1 MAKDKK
7 KDDKKAEKSVRP
19 PIPAQD
25 TTAPIPA
32 QDTTT
37 ESSSTK
43 LTDLQTLVNGV
54 EETQANPAISDK
66 ETEEIEEPPVE
77 DVPQYYNEPVLT
89 QVIVKSYEGEKV
101 HGLYEGEGFAYFE
114 GGNTYKG
121 MFSEGLMHG
130 QGTYTWADGVKYEGT
145 FVKNVQ
151 MCHGRYTWKD
161 GSIYEGSIKNGVRH
175 GFGFFRSG
183 TRPVSYIGY
192 WYKGK
197 RHGKGTIYYDQ
208 EYTSW
213 YSGDWVNN
221 IKEGWGIR
229 CYKSGNIYEGQ
240 WEKNVCHG
248 KGRMR
253 WLTANQEYMGQWV
266 YGIQHGF
273 GTHVWFLKRIPLSQY
288 PLRNE
293 YVGDFVNGERHGH
306 GKFIYASGAVY
317 NGEWVC
323 NKKHGK
329 GKFVFKNGY
338 VYEGEFIDDRIVEY
352 DAFRM
357 DAMNEKELNAVCTG
371 SCFGTENITIINGSE
386 NTSILGSNIEL
397 NIASLLDLLPRE
409 ERREEVKQV
418 EFAVLRHI
426 TELRR
431 VYTFYSGLGCDH
443 SLDNT
448 FLMTKLQFWRFLKD
462 CRFHHSNIT
471 LAEMDRI
478 LSGDK
483 TPLEEIHCPHE
494 TLLFRTFLSYLIR
507 LAFHIYYEEHKEK
520 GPYLHKCF
528 LEMMSR
534 NVIPAACRIQG
545 ILFSEERCTVFAMS
559 YIDKCWEIYRA
570 FCRPNTR
577 PPFEPTMKMRH
588 FLWMLNDFKLLSKQL
603 TASRLV
609 EILVKDGPSLHDSS
623 STNLEQE
630 LVFLEFV
637 EALLGC
643 ALVYV
648 TSDMIK
654 EQVDRDNR
662 KRSSFR
668 IKSLSE
674 ETTNMSLYPEYS
686 LSQCTCSRSIIGT
699 DINDDVSE
707 VAELYSC
714 SWLSLSKSV
723 ISQDETKKHESRH
736 LVTEFKTSCQPLR
749 PCEDRGHPL
758 RESLLDTVLSFHT
771 TDGDIKD
778 VPSLFIWDAEK
789 EQDFC
794 PAKQLTDEPEEAKI
808 EQDKEFRLWMYQVQI
823 FFTTKFFPAYEHEK
837 VLREKIKEKQIQ
849 ESELAELRKIKDEEL
864 TKLIAEREAAAAEKT
879 FDSKSADFNEL
890 EEPVTQLVP
899 PPKEEAPIVVPPVVI
914 KVPAGKKR
922 RKK

>member
-7 KDDKKAEKSVRP
+7 KDDKKTEKSIHP

-25 TTAPIPA
+25 ATA
-32 QDTTT
+32 

-43 LTDLQTLVNGV
+43 LTDLQTLVNRV
-54 EETQANPAISDK
+54 EETQANPVILDK
-66 ETEEIEEPPVE
+66 EPKELEEPPVQ
-77 DVPQYYNEPVLT
+77 DVPQYYEEPNLT
-89 QVIVKSYEGEKV
+89 EVIVKSYEGEKV

-151 MCHGRYTWKD
+151 MFNGRYTWND

-183 TRPVSYIGY
+183 THPVSYIGY

-197 RHGKGTIYYDQ
+197 KHGKGVIYYDQ
-208 EYTSW
+208 EHTSW

-240 WEKNVCHG
+240 WEKNVRHG

-266 YGIQHGF
+266 HGIQHGY
-273 GTHVWFLKRIPLSQY
+273 GHHIWFLRRMPVSRY
-288 PLRNE
+288 PLRSE
-293 YVGDFVNGERHGH
+293 YIGDFVNGEQHGH
-306 GKFIYASGAVY
+306 GKFIYGSGAVY
-317 NGEWVC
+317 DGEWVC

-329 GKFVFKNGY
+329 GKFVFKNGH
-338 VYEGEFIDDRIVEY
+338 VYEGEFIDDSIVECP
-352 DAFRM
+352 AFRV
-357 DAMNEKELNAVCTG
+357 DAMNAKEMNAICTG
-371 SCFGTENITIINGSE
+371 SHFGTENITVINGSGS
-386 NTSILGSNIEL
+386 TSILGSDIEL
-397 NIASLLDLLPRE
+397 DVSSLLDLLPRE
-409 ERREEVKQV
+409 ERHEELKQV

-448 FLMTKLQFWRFLKD
+448 FFVTKLQFWRFLKD
-462 CRFHHSNIT
+462 CQFHHSNIT

-483 TPLEEIHCPHE
+483 TPLEEIHSPHE
-494 TLLFRTFLSYLIR
+494 TLLFRTFLSYLIH
-507 LAFHIYYEEHKEK
+507 LAFRIYHEEHNCRGK
-520 GPYLHKCF
+520 GPYLPKCF

-545 ILFSEERCTVFAMS
+545 ILFSEEQCTVFAMS
-559 YIDKCWEIYRA
+559 YMDKCWEIYRA
-570 FCRPNTR
+570 FCRPSTR
-577 PPFEPTMKMRH
+577 PPFEPTMKKRH

-603 TASRLV
+603 TTSRLV
-609 EILVKDGPSLHDSS
+609 EILDKGGPSLCDSS
-623 STNLEQE
+623 IINLEPE

-637 EALLGC
+637 EALLEC

-654 EQVDRDNR
+654 EQVACDNQ

-668 IKSLSE
+668 IESLFE
-674 ETTNMSLYPEYS
+674 GTTNVSLHPEYS
-686 LSQCTCSRSIIGT
+686 LS
-699 DINDDVSE
+699 
-707 VAELYSC
+707 
-714 SWLSLSKSV
+714 
-723 ISQDETKKHESRH
+723 
-736 LVTEFKTSCQPLR
+736 QPLR
-749 PCEDRGHPL
+749 PCEDGGHPPQ
-758 RESLLDTVLSFHT
+758 EFLLGELKEAKT
-771 TDGDIKD
+771 
-778 VPSLFIWDAEK
+778 
-789 EQDFC
+789 EQD
-794 PAKQLTDEPEEAKI
+794 EE
-808 EQDKEFRLWMYQVQI
+808 FSLWMCQIEI
-823 FFTTKFFPAYEHEK
+823 FFTTKFFPAYQHEK
-837 VLREKIKEKQIQ
+837 ALRKKIKENQIRDA
-849 ESELAELRKIKDEEL
+849 ELAELRKRKDEEL
-864 TKLIAEREAAAAEKT
+864 DRLIAGREAEEARRQEAAAAEKT
-879 FDSKSADFNEL
+879 SDSNTADCEEL
-890 EEPVTQLVP
+890 EEPVL
-899 PPKEEAPIVVPPVVI
+899 
-914 KVPAGKKR
+914 
-922 RKK
+922 

>member
-7 KDDKKAEKSVRP
+7 KNVKKAEKSVRL

-25 TTAPIPA
+25 TTA
-32 QDTTT
+32 

-43 LTDLQTLVNGV
+43 LTDLQTFMNGV
-54 EETQANPAISDK
+54 EGTQANPVITNK
-66 ETEEIEEPPVE
+66 EPEVVEEPPVQ
-77 DVPQYYNEPVLT
+77 DVPQYYEEPILT

-130 QGTYTWADGVKYEGT
+130 QGTYTWTDGVKYEGI

-151 MCHGRYTWKD
+151 MFNGRYTWND

-183 TRPVSYIGY
+183 TCPVSYIGY
-192 WYKGK
+192 WCKGK

-208 EYTSW
+208 EHTSW

-221 IKEGWGIR
+221 VKEGWGMR
-229 CYKSGNIYEGQ
+229 RYQSGNIYEGQ
-240 WEKNVCHG
+240 WEKNVRHG

-266 YGIQHGF
+266 YGIQHGY
-273 GTHVWFLKRIPLSQY
+273 GTHIWFLKRMPASQY

-293 YVGDFVNGERHGH
+293 YIGDFVNGERHGH
-306 GKFIYASGAVY
+306 GKFVYASGAVY
-317 NGEWVC
+317 DGEWVC

-329 GKFVFKNGY
+329 GKFVFKNGH
-338 VYEGEFIDDRIVEY
+338 VYEGEFTDDRIVEY
-352 DAFRM
+352 PAFQV
-357 DAMNEKELNAVCTG
+357 DAMSAKELNAICTG
-371 SCFGTENITIINGSE
+371 SNFGTENISIINGLE

-397 NIASLLDLLPRE
+397 DVSSLLDLLPRE
-409 ERREEVKQV
+409 DRHEELKQV

-462 CRFHHSNIT
+462 CQFHHSNIT

-483 TPLEEIHCPHE
+483 TPLEEIHCPRE

-507 LAFHIYYEEHKEK
+507 LAFHIYHEEHKEK
-520 GPYLHKCF
+520 GPYLQKCF

-534 NVIPAACRIQG
+534 NVIPTACCIQG

-570 FCRPNTR
+570 FCRPSTR

-603 TASRLV
+603 TASKLV

-623 STNLEQE
+623 STNLE
-630 LVFLEFV
+630 
-637 EALLGC
+637 
-643 ALVYV
+643 
-648 TSDMIK
+648 
-654 EQVDRDNR
+654 
-662 KRSSFR
+662 
-668 IKSLSE
+668 
-674 ETTNMSLYPEYS
+674 PE
-686 LSQCTCSRSIIGT
+686 CTYRSIIGAG
-699 DINDDVSE
+699 INDDISE
-707 VAELYSC
+707 AAELYTC
-714 SWLSLSKSV
+714 LWLSSSESV
-723 ISQDETKKHESRH
+723 ISQDEIKKHE
-736 LVTEFKTSCQPLR
+736 PLR

-758 RESLLDTVLSFHT
+758 QEFLLVSDTVPSFHT
-771 TDGDIKD
+771 ARGDTKD
-778 VPSLFIWDAEK
+778 VLSLFSWKAQK

-794 PAKQLTDEPEEAKI
+794 PAKELTDEPKAAKT
-808 EQDKEFRLWMYQVQI
+808 EQDEFSLRLCRVQI
-823 FFTTKFFPAYEHEK
+823 FFTTKFFPAYHHEK
-837 VLREKIKEKQIQ
+837 VVREKIKENQIQ
-849 ESELAELRKIKDEEL
+849 DAELAELRKIKDEEL
-864 TKLIAEREAAAAEKT
+864 AKLIAGREAEEAKRQEAAAAEKT
-879 FDSKSADFNEL
+879 FDSKHADFKEL
-890 EEPVTQLVP
+890 EERVTQLVP
-899 PPKEEAPIVVPPVVI
+899 PPEAPIVGPPVVT

-922 RKK
+922 KKK

>member
-7 KDDKKAEKSVRP
+7 KDGKKAEKPVRP

-25 TTAPIPA
+25 TTA
-32 QDTTT
+32 
-37 ESSSTK
+37 ENSSTQ

-54 EETQANPAISDK
+54 EETQGNPVISNK
-66 ETEEIEEPPVE
+66 EPEEVEKPPVQ
-77 DVPQYYNEPVLT
+77 DVPQYYEEPVLT

-130 QGTYTWADGVKYEGT
+130 QGTYVWADGVKYEGT

-151 MCHGRYTWKD
+151 MFNGRYTWND
-161 GSIYEGSIKNGVRH
+161 GSVYEGSIKNGVRH

-183 TRPVSYIGY
+183 THPVSYIGY
-192 WYKGK
+192 WCKGK
-197 RHGKGTIYYDQ
+197 RHGKGTIYYDRDH
-208 EYTSW
+208 TSW

-221 IKEGWGIR
+221 VKEGWGMR

-240 WEKNVCHG
+240 WEKNVRHG

-266 YGIQHGF
+266 YGIQHGY
-273 GTHVWFLKRIPLSQY
+273 GTHIWFLKRMPASQY

-293 YVGDFVNGERHGH
+293 YIGDFVNGERHGH

-317 NGEWVC
+317 DGEWVC

-329 GKFVFKNGY
+329 GKFVFKNGH
-338 VYEGEFIDDRIVEY
+338 VYEGEFIDDHRVE
-352 DAFRM
+352 DPAFRV
-357 DAMNEKELNAVCTG
+357 DAMNAKELNAICTG
-371 SCFGTENITIINGSE
+371 SHFGTENVTIINGSE

-397 NIASLLDLLPRE
+397 DISSLLDLLPRE
-409 ERREEVKQV
+409 ERPEEVKQV

-431 VYTFYSGLGCDH
+431 VYTFYSGLGCEH

-462 CRFHHSNIT
+462 CQFHHSNVT

-494 TLLFRTFLSYLIR
+494 TLLFRTFLSYLVR
-507 LAFHIYYEEHKEK
+507 LAFHIYHEEHKEK

-534 NVIPAACRIQG
+534 NVIPAACCIRG
-545 ILFSEERCTVFAMS
+545 ILFSEKQCTVFAMS

-570 FCRPNTR
+570 FLRPSTR

-603 TASRLV
+603 TASRIV
-609 EILVKDGPSLHDSS
+609 EVLVKDGPSLHDSS

-637 EALLGC
+637 EALLHC

-654 EQVDRDNR
+654 EQVDHDHQ
-662 KRSSFR
+662 KRISFR
-668 IKSLSE
+668 TKGLSE
-674 ETTNMSLYPEYS
+674 GTTNVSLYPEYC
-686 LSQCTCSRSIIGT
+686 LSQYTYSRSTIDT
-699 DINDDVSE
+699 HMNDDISE
-707 VAELYSC
+707 AAELYAC
-714 SWLSLSKSV
+714 SSLSPSKNV
-723 ISQDETKKHESRH
+723 ISQDEIKKHE
-736 LVTEFKTSCQPLR
+736 PLR

-758 RESLLDTVLSFHT
+758 QEFLLDTVLSFHT
-771 TDGDIKD
+771 THGDIKD
-778 VPSLFIWDAEK
+778 VLSFFSWDAEK

-794 PAKQLTDEPEEAKI
+794 PPNELTDEPKEAKT
-808 EQDKEFRLWMYQVQI
+808 EQDEEFSLWMCQVRI
-823 FFTTKFFPAYEHEK
+823 FFTTKFFPAYQHEK
-837 VLREKIKEKQIQ
+837 VLSEKIKENRIQ
-849 ESELAELRKIKDEEL
+849 DAELAELRKIKDEEL
-864 TKLIAEREAAAAEKT
+864 AKLIAGREAEEAKKQEAGAAERT
-879 FDSKSADFNEL
+879 FDSKSADFKEL
-890 EEPVTQLVP
+890 EEPVTHLVP
-899 PPKEEAPIVVPPVVI
+899 PPKEEAPFVVPPVVT

-922 RKK
+922 KKK

>member
-7 KDDKKAEKSVRP
+7 KNGKKAEKSVRP

-25 TTAPIPA
+25 TTA
-32 QDTTT
+32 

-43 LTDLQTLVNGV
+43 LTDLQTLMNGV
-54 EETQANPAISDK
+54 EETQANPVITDK
-66 ETEEIEEPPVE
+66 EPEVVEEPPVQ
-77 DVPQYYNEPVLT
+77 DVPQYYEEPILT

-130 QGTYTWADGVKYEGT
+130 QGTYTWTDGVKYEGT
-145 FVKNVQ
+145 
-151 MCHGRYTWKD
+151 M
-161 GSIYEGSIKNGVRH
+161 
-175 GFGFFRSG
+175 
-183 TRPVSYIGY
+183 
-192 WYKGK
+192 
-197 RHGKGTIYYDQ
+197 YYDQ
-208 EYTSW
+208 EHTSW
-213 YSGDWVNN
+213 YSGDWINN
-221 IKEGWGIR
+221 VKEGWGMR

-240 WEKNVCHG
+240 WEKNVRHG

-266 YGIQHGF
+266 YGIQHGY
-273 GTHVWFLKRIPLSQY
+273 GTHVWFLKRMPGSQY

-293 YVGDFVNGERHGH
+293 YIGDFVNGERHGH
-306 GKFIYASGAVY
+306 GKFVYASGAVY
-317 NGEWVC
+317 DGEWVC

-329 GKFVFKNGY
+329 GKFVFKNGH
-338 VYEGEFIDDRIVEY
+338 VYEGEFTDDHIVEY
-352 DAFRM
+352 PAFQV
-357 DAMNEKELNAVCTG
+357 DAMSAKELNAICTG
-371 SCFGTENITIINGSE
+371 SNFGTENIAIVNGLE
-386 NTSILGSNIEL
+386 NTSILGSDIEL
-397 NIASLLDLLPRE
+397 DISSLLDLLPRE
-409 ERREEVKQV
+409 ERHEELKQV

-431 VYTFYSGLGCDH
+431 VYTFYSGLGCYH

-462 CRFHHSNIT
+462 CQFHHSNIT

-507 LAFHIYYEEHKEK
+507 LAFHIYHEGHKEK

-534 NVIPAACRIQG
+534 NVIPTACCIQG
-545 ILFSEERCTVFAMS
+545 VLFSEERCTVFAMS

-570 FCRPNTR
+570 FCRPSTR

-603 TASRLV
+603 TASKLV

-623 STNLEQE
+623 STNLEPE

-637 EALLGC
+637 EALLDC

-654 EQVDRDNR
+654 EQVARDNR
-662 KRSSFR
+662 KRSR
-668 IKSLSE
+668 LERLSKG
-674 ETTNMSLYPEYS
+674 TTNMSLYPEYS
-686 LSQCTCSRSIIGT
+686 LSQCTYRSIIGA
-699 DINDDVSE
+699 DINDDISE
-707 VAELYSC
+707 AAELYTC
-714 SWLSLSKSV
+714 SWLSSSESV
-723 ISQDETKKHESRH
+723 ISQDEIKKHE
-736 LVTEFKTSCQPLR
+736 PLR

-758 RESLLDTVLSFHT
+758 QEFLLVSDTVLSFHT
-771 TDGDIKD
+771 THGDSKD
-778 VPSLFIWDAEK
+778 VLSLFSWNAQK

-794 PAKQLTDEPEEAKI
+794 PAKELTDEPKEAKT
-808 EQDKEFRLWMYQVQI
+808 EQDEEFSLWLCRVQI
-823 FFTTKFFPAYEHEK
+823 FFTTKFFPAYHHEK
-837 VLREKIKEKQIQ
+837 LVREKIKENKIQ
-849 ESELAELRKIKDEEL
+849 DAELAELRKIKDEEL
-864 TKLIAEREAAAAEKT
+864 AKLIAGREAEEAKRQEAATAEKT
-879 FDSKSADFNEL
+879 FDSRDADFKEL

-899 PPKEEAPIVVPPVVI
+899 PPEAPTVGPPVVT

-922 RKK
+922 KKK

>member
-1 MAKDKK
+1 MADKK
-7 KDDKKAEKSVRP
+7 KDGKKAEKSVRP

-25 TTAPIPA
+25 TTA
-32 QDTTT
+32 

-43 LTDLQTLVNGV
+43 LPDLQTLVNGV
-54 EETQANPAISDK
+54 EETQPNPVISDK
-66 ETEEIEEPPVE
+66 ESEEVEEPPVQ
-77 DVPQYYNEPVLT
+77 DVPQYYGEAVLAE
-89 QVIVKSYEGEKV
+89 VIVKSYEGEKV

-121 MFSEGLMHG
+121 MFSQGLMHG

-151 MCHGRYTWKD
+151 MFNGRYTWND
-161 GSIYEGSIKNGVRH
+161 GSIYEGSIQNGVRH

-192 WYKGK
+192 WCKGK
-197 RHGKGTIYYDQ
+197 RHGKGIIYYDQ
-208 EYTSW
+208 EHTSW

-221 IKEGWGIR
+221 VKEGWGMR

-240 WEKNVCHG
+240 WEKNVRHG

-266 YGIQHGF
+266 YGIQHGY
-273 GTHVWFLKRIPLSQY
+273 GTHIWFMKRMPASQY

-293 YVGDFVNGERHGH
+293 YIGDFVNGERHGC

-317 NGEWVC
+317 DGEWVC

-329 GKFVFKNGY
+329 GKFISKNGH

-352 DAFRM
+352 SAFQV
-357 DAMNEKELNAVCTG
+357 DAMNAKEVNAICTG
-371 SCFGTENITIINGSE
+371 SHFGTENIIVINGSE

-397 NIASLLDLLPRE
+397 DISSLLDLLPRE
-409 ERREEVKQV
+409 DRHEELKQV

-462 CRFHHSNIT
+462 CQFHHSNIT

-507 LAFHIYYEEHKEK
+507 LAFHIYREK
-520 GPYLHKCF
+520 HNVISLSLPRQEYFCFNCREKSPYLHKCF

-534 NVIPAACRIQG
+534 NLIPAACRIQG
-545 ILFSEERCTVFAMS
+545 ILFSEERCTVLAMS
-559 YIDKCWEIYRA
+559 YIGKCWEIYRA
-570 FCRPNTR
+570 FCRPSTR

-609 EILVKDGPSLHDSS
+609 QILLKDGPALHDSS
-623 STNLEQE
+623 STNLEPE

-637 EALLGC
+637 EALLDC

-654 EQVDRDNR
+654 KQVDRDSQ

-668 IKSLSE
+668 IEGLSE
-674 ETTNMSLYPEYS
+674 GTTNVSLYPEYS
-686 LSQCTCSRSIIGT
+686 LS
-699 DINDDVSE
+699 
-707 VAELYSC
+707 
-714 SWLSLSKSV
+714 
-723 ISQDETKKHESRH
+723 
-736 LVTEFKTSCQPLR
+736 QPLR
-749 PCEDRGHPL
+749 PCEDRGHAL
-758 RESLLDTVLSFHT
+758 QESLLDTVLSFHT
-771 TDGDIKD
+771 THGDIKD
-778 VPSLFIWDAEK
+778 VPSFFSWDAEK

-794 PAKQLTDEPEEAKI
+794 PAKELTDEPKEAKS
-808 EQDKEFRLWMYQVQI
+808 EQDEEFSLWMCQMQV
-823 FFTTKFFPAYEHEK
+823 FFTTKFFPAYQHEK
-837 VLREKIKEKQIQ
+837 VLREKMKENQIQ
-849 ESELAELRKIKDEEL
+849 DAELARLRKIKDEEL
-864 TKLIAEREAAAAEKT
+864 AKLIAGREAEAAKRQEAAAAKT
-879 FDSKSADFNEL
+879 FDSQSADFKEL
-890 EEPVTQLVP
+890 EELVTQLVP
-899 PPKEEAPIVVPPVVI
+899 PPKEEAPIVAPPVVTKAAQI
-914 KVPAGKKR
+914 QLSKALLVRHRLQPPD
-922 RKK
+922 

>member
-7 KDDKKAEKSVRP
+7 KNGKKAEKSVRP

-25 TTAPIPA
+25 TIA
-32 QDTTT
+32 

-43 LTDLQTLVNGV
+43 LTDLQTLMNGV
-54 EETQANPAISDK
+54 EETQANPVITDK
-66 ETEEIEEPPVE
+66 EPEVVEEPPVQ
-77 DVPQYYNEPVLT
+77 DVPQYYEEPILT

-130 QGTYTWADGVKYEGT
+130 QGTYTWTDGVKYEGT

-151 MCHGRYTWKD
+151 MFNGRYTWND

-183 TRPVSYIGY
+183 TCPVSYIGY
-192 WYKGK
+192 WCKGK
-197 RHGKGTIYYDQ
+197 RHGKGTMYYDQ
-208 EYTSW
+208 EHTSW

-221 IKEGWGIR
+221 VKEGWGMR

-240 WEKNVCHG
+240 WEKNVRHG

-266 YGIQHGF
+266 YGIQHGY
-273 GTHVWFLKRIPLSQY
+273 GTHIWFLKRMPGSQY

-293 YVGDFVNGERHGH
+293 YIGDFVNGERHGH
-306 GKFIYASGAVY
+306 GKFVYASGAVY
-317 NGEWVC
+317 DGEWVC

-329 GKFVFKNGY
+329 GKFVFKNGH
-338 VYEGEFIDDRIVEY
+338 VYEGEFTDDHIVEY
-352 DAFRM
+352 PAFQV
-357 DAMNEKELNAVCTG
+357 DAMSAKELNAICTG
-371 SCFGTENITIINGSE
+371 SNFENIAIINGLE
-386 NTSILGSNIEL
+386 NTSILGSDIEL
-397 NIASLLDLLPRE
+397 DISSLLDLLPRE
-409 ERREEVKQV
+409 ERHEELKQV

-431 VYTFYSGLGCDH
+431 IYTFYSGLGCYH

-462 CRFHHSNIT
+462 CQFHHSNIT

-507 LAFHIYYEEHKEK
+507 LAFHIYHEGHKEK

-534 NVIPAACRIQG
+534 NVIPTACCIQG
-545 ILFSEERCTVFAMS
+545 VLFSEERCTVFAMS
-559 YIDKCWEIYRA
+559 YIDECWEIYRA
-570 FCRPNTR
+570 FCRPSTR

-603 TASRLV
+603 TASKLV

-623 STNLEQE
+623 STNLE
-630 LVFLEFV
+630 LEV
-637 EALLGC
+637 CMKKHIMVHYEPKEAK
-643 ALVYV
+643 
-648 TSDMIK
+648 T
-654 EQVDRDNR
+654 E
-662 KRSSFR
+662 
-668 IKSLSE
+668 
-674 ETTNMSLYPEYS
+674 
-686 LSQCTCSRSIIGT
+686 
-699 DINDDVSE
+699 
-707 VAELYSC
+707 
-714 SWLSLSKSV
+714 
-723 ISQDETKKHESRH
+723 QDE
-736 LVTEFKTSCQPLR
+736 EF
-749 PCEDRGHPL
+749 
-758 RESLLDTVLSFHT
+758 SLWL
-771 TDGDIKD
+771 
-778 VPSLFIWDAEK
+778 
-789 EQDFC
+789 C
-794 PAKQLTDEPEEAKI
+794 
-808 EQDKEFRLWMYQVQI
+808 RVQI
-823 FFTTKFFPAYEHEK
+823 FFTTKFFTAYHHEK
-837 VLREKIKEKQIQ
+837 LVREKIKENKIQ
-849 ESELAELRKIKDEEL
+849 DAELAELRKIKDEEL
-864 TKLIAEREAAAAEKT
+864 AKLIAGREAEEAKRQEAAAAEKT
-879 FDSKSADFNEL
+879 FDSKDADFKEL
-890 EEPVTQLVP
+890 EEPVTQFVP
-899 PPKEEAPIVVPPVVI
+899 PPEAPTVGPPVVT

-922 RKK
+922 KKK

>member
-7 KDDKKAEKSVRP
+7 KDVKKAEKPVRL

-25 TTAPIPA
+25 TTA
-32 QDTTT
+32 
-37 ESSSTK
+37 ENSSTK

-54 EETQANPAISDK
+54 EETQGNPVMSDK
-66 ETEEIEEPPVE
+66 EPEEVEKPPVQ
-77 DVPQYYNEPVLT
+77 DVPQYYEEPILA

-130 QGTYTWADGVKYEGT
+130 QGTYVWADGVKYEGT

-151 MCHGRYTWKD
+151 MFNGRYTWND

-183 TRPVSYIGY
+183 THPVSYIGY
-192 WYKGK
+192 WCKGK
-197 RHGKGTIYYDQ
+197 RHGKGTIYYDRDH
-208 EYTSW
+208 TSW

-221 IKEGWGIR
+221 VKEGWGMR

-240 WEKNVCHG
+240 WEKNVRHG

-266 YGIQHGF
+266 YGIQHGY
-273 GTHVWFLKRIPLSQY
+273 GTHIWFLKRMPASQY

-293 YVGDFVNGERHGH
+293 YIGDFVNGERHGH

-317 NGEWVC
+317 DGEWVC

-329 GKFVFKNGY
+329 GKFVFKNGH
-338 VYEGEFIDDRIVEY
+338 VYEGEFIDDHIVE
-352 DAFRM
+352 DPAFRV
-357 DAMNEKELNAVCTG
+357 DAMNAKELNAICTG
-371 SCFGTENITIINGSE
+371 SHFGTENITIINGSE

-397 NIASLLDLLPRE
+397 DISSLLDLLPRE
-409 ERREEVKQV
+409 ERSEEVKQV

-462 CRFHHSNIT
+462 CQFHHSNIT

-507 LAFHIYYEEHKEK
+507 LAFHIYHEEHKEK

-545 ILFSEERCTVFAMS
+545 ILFSEKRCTVFAMS

-570 FCRPNTR
+570 FRRPSTR

-637 EALLGC
+637 EALLHC

-654 EQVDRDNR
+654 EQVDHDHQ
-662 KRSSFR
+662 KRISFR
-668 IKSLSE
+668 TEGLSE
-674 ETTNMSLYPEYS
+674 GTTNVSLYPEYS
-686 LSQCTCSRSIIGT
+686 LSQ
-699 DINDDVSE
+699 
-707 VAELYSC
+707 
-714 SWLSLSKSV
+714 
-723 ISQDETKKHESRH
+723 
-736 LVTEFKTSCQPLR
+736 PLR
-749 PCEDRGHPL
+749 PCEDGGHPL
-758 RESLLDTVLSFHT
+758 QEFLLDTVVSFHT
-771 TDGDIKD
+771 THGDIKD
-778 VPSLFIWDAEK
+778 ALSLFSWDAEK

-794 PAKQLTDEPEEAKI
+794 PAKELTDEPKEAKT
-808 EQDKEFRLWMYQVQI
+808 EQDEEFSLWMCQVQI
-823 FFTTKFFPAYEHEK
+823 FFTTKFFPAYQHEK
-837 VLREKIKEKQIQ
+837 VLSKKIKENRIRDA
-849 ESELAELRKIKDEEL
+849 ELAELRKIKDEEL
-864 TKLIAEREAAAAEKT
+864 AKLIAGREAEEAKKQEAGAAERT
-879 FDSKSADFNEL
+879 FDSKSADFKEL
-890 EEPVTQLVP
+890 EEPVTHSVP
-899 PPKEEAPIVVPPVVI
+899 PLKEEAPFVVPPVVT

-922 RKK
+922 KKK

>member
-1 MAKDKK
+1 MSKDKK
-7 KDDKKAEKSVRP
+7 KDGKKTEKSVRP

-25 TTAPIPA
+25 TTA
-32 QDTTT
+32 

-43 LTDLQTLVNGV
+43 LPDLQTLVNGV
-54 EETQANPAISDK
+54 EETQPNPVISDK
-66 ETEEIEEPPVE
+66 ESEEVEEPPVQ
-77 DVPQYYNEPVLT
+77 DIPQYYGEAVLT
-89 QVIVKSYEGEKV
+89 EVIVKSYEGEKV

-151 MCHGRYTWKD
+151 MFNGRYTWND
-161 GSIYEGSIKNGVRH
+161 GSIYEGSIQNGVRH

-183 TRPVSYIGY
+183 THPVSYIGY
-192 WYKGK
+192 WCKGK

-221 IKEGWGIR
+221 VKEGWGMR

-240 WEKNVCHG
+240 WEKNLRHG

-266 YGIQHGF
+266 YGIQHGY
-273 GTHVWFLKRIPLSQY
+273 GTHIWFMKRMPASQY

-293 YVGDFVNGERHGH
+293 YLGDFVNGERHGC

-317 NGEWVC
+317 DGEWVC

-329 GKFVFKNGY
+329 GKFISKNGH

-352 DAFRM
+352 SAFRV
-357 DAMNEKELNAVCTG
+357 DAMNAKGVNAICTG
-371 SCFGTENITIINGSE
+371 SHFGTENITVINGSE

-397 NIASLLDLLPRE
+397 DISSLLDLLPRE
-409 ERREEVKQV
+409 ERHEELKQV

-443 SLDNT
+443 SLDNA

-462 CRFHHSNIT
+462 CQFHHSNIT

-507 LAFHIYYEEHKEK
+507 LAFHIYREEHKEK
-520 GPYLHKCF
+520 SPYLHKCF
-528 LEMMSR
+528 SEMMSR
-534 NVIPAACRIQG
+534 NLIPAACHIQG

-559 YIDKCWEIYRA
+559 YIGKCWEIYRA
-570 FCRPNTR
+570 FCRPSTR

-588 FLWMLNDFKLLSKQL
+588 FLWMLNDFQLLSKQL

-609 EILVKDGPSLHDSS
+609 QILLKDGPALHDSS

-637 EALLGC
+637 EALLDC

-654 EQVDRDNR
+654 EQVDRDSQ

-668 IKSLSE
+668 IEGLSE
-674 ETTNMSLYPEYS
+674 GTTNVSLYPEYS
-686 LSQCTCSRSIIGT
+686 LSQCTYSRSIIGT
-699 DINDDVSE
+699 HINDDISE
-707 VAELYSC
+707 GAELSTC
-714 SWLSLSKSV
+714 SWLSSSKNV
-723 ISQDETKKHESRH
+723 ISQDEIKKHE
-736 LVTEFKTSCQPLR
+736 PLR
-749 PCEDRGHPL
+749 PCEDRGHAL
-758 RESLLDTVLSFHT
+758 QESLLDTVLSFHT
-771 TDGDIKD
+771 THRDIKD
-778 VPSLFIWDAEK
+778 VPSFFSWDAEK

-794 PAKQLTDEPEEAKI
+794 PAKELTDEPKEAKS
-808 EQDKEFRLWMYQVQI
+808 EQDEEFSLWMCQMQI
-823 FFTTKFFPAYEHEK
+823 FFTTKFFPAYQHEK
-837 VLREKIKEKQIQ
+837 VLREKMKENQIQ
-849 ESELAELRKIKDEEL
+849 DAELARLRKIKDEEL
-864 TKLIAEREAAAAEKT
+864 AKLIAGREEAAKRQEAAAAEKP
-879 FDSKSADFNEL
+879 FDSKSADFKEL
-890 EEPVTQLVP
+890 EELVIQLVP
-899 PPKEEAPIVVPPVVI
+899 PPKEEAPIVAAPVVT

-922 RKK
+922 KNK